1 MSKVCARAVNI
12 LDILKGKK
20 YFIEDYQ
27 REYRWEKKH
36 ITDLIEDLTEKFLVS
51 EGEDH
56 YFLGSIII
64 SKRGSQQF
72 IIDGQQRL
80 TSLTLLLIHIYRTL
94 EDQARKEEIHELIY
108 SKEKGFNL
116 SVDLRRECMS
126 ALLRHGKLSEE
137 QSDESIK
144 NIVERYKNIDED
156 FPGHLAGEPNIP
168 SDELELA
175 AEALPKFAKWLI
187 EQVYLVR
194 ITADSDADAY
204 AVFETLNARG
214 LSLTPTEMLK
224 GYLLTKGPKDKEIR
238 SDLNKKWKDL
248 INELQSIGNRG
259 GEDAD
264 AIKAWLRSQH
274 AQDTRERKKD
284 ADPLDFER
292 IGTEFHRWVRDKV
305 EEKELQLIEEN
316 DFGDFISR
324 DFSFYGK
331 WYKFIRDAAEFNFA
345 RKNNVEAIHY
355 NAHNNFTLQRT
366 VLLAPLKKEE
376 SENRPLILRK
386 LRIVSSFLDIL
397 IARRIWNYKST
408 AYSTMQYTMF
418 SLIKDIRRCKNID
431 GDGGLI
437 DILTQRLDKMQ
448 ETFDSR
454 ETFGLHS
461 RNTPRVRYLLAR
473 MTDYVWTQSS
483 SEASLYD
490 RYIKYEV
497 EHIWAEKKY
506 KEHGYDDEHEYR
518 EHRNRIGGLLL
529 LPKEKNASLNDK
541 PYAESSHVATSE
553 RGLEHERIATT
564 HIQTAPKD
572 KNALPRDK
580 SPDEDEDK
588 LTAYS
593 RQSNNPLAYSLGK
606 AAYKKG
612 TAHSG
617 FQQFIERSNL
627 EFKPHDDFKK
637 EALDER
643 QTLYRKLCKQI
654 WNPENLKKM

>member
-1 MSKVCARAVNI
+1 MNKIEAEEVNI
-12 LDILKGKK
+12 CGILKGQK

-36 ITDLIEDLTEKFLVS
+36 ITDLIEDLTEKFLNS
-51 EGEDH
+51 KGEDH

-64 SKRGSQQF
+64 SDRGEQKF

-80 TSLTLLLIHIYRTL
+80 TSLTLLLIYIYRTL
-94 EDQARKEEIHELIY
+94 KDQEARKEEIRELIY
-108 SKEKGFNL
+108 SEEKGFSL
-116 SVDLRRECMS
+116 SVDLRRECMD
-126 ALLRHGKLSEE
+126 ALLRHGKLNEQ

-144 NIVERYKNIDED
+144 NIVERYKNIEDD

-175 AEALPKFAKWLI
+175 AEALPEFAKWLI
-187 EQVYLVR
+187 EKVYLVR
-194 ITADSDADAY
+194 ITADSDANAF
-204 AVFETLNARG
+204 AIFETLNARG

-224 GYLLTKGPKDKEIR
+224 GYLLTKGPKDEEIR
-238 SDLNKKWKDL
+238 SDLNQKWKKL
-248 INELQSIGNRG
+248 INELQSIGN

-274 AQDTRERKKD
+274 AQDTRERKPD

-292 IGTEFHRWVRDKV
+292 IGTEFHRWVSDKV
-305 EEKELQLIEEN
+305 EEKELQLIEET

-331 WYKFIRDAAEFNFA
+331 WYKFIRDAAGFDFA
-345 RKNNVEAIHY
+345 KENKVEAIHY
-355 NAHNNFTLQRT
+355 NFHNNFTLQRT
-366 VLLAPLKKEE
+366 VLLAPLRKEE
-376 SENRPLILRK
+376 AEAVILRK

-408 AYSTMQYTMF
+408 AYSTMQYNMF
-418 SLIKDIRRCKNID
+418 SLIKRIRGESID
-431 GDGGLI
+431 GLKKNLI
-437 DILTQRLDKMQ
+437 DEYLDKMQ
-448 ETFDSR
+448 ETFDSQ

-483 SEASLYD
+483 DEASLYD

-497 EHIWAEKKY
+497 EHIWATNQY
-506 KEHGYDDEHEYR
+506 KDHGYFGQEQDFLDY
-518 EHRNRIGGLLL
+518 RNRIGGLLL

-541 PYAESSHVATSE
+541 PY
-553 RGLEHERIATT
+553 
-564 HIQTAPKD
+564 KD
-572 KNALPRDK
+572 KNAIFRDK

-606 AAYKKG
+606 AAYEKG

-617 FQQFIERSNL
+617 FQKFKDRSKL
-627 EFKPHDDFKK
+627 KFRDHPDFKK
-637 EALDER
+637 DDLDKR
-643 QTLYRKLCKQI
+643 QKLYRELCKQI
-654 WNPENLKKM
+654 WDPEKLREM